1 MIKLLNVS
9 KEYATDGQLVVAPVQ
24 NVSLVL
30 AHGDFIIII
39 GRSGSGKTTLLNL
52 SAGLIRPTSG
62 EVFIDDVN
70 VWSIPDKQLS
80 QLRNRKIGFIFQYP
94 SLLASLTALEN
105 VALPASFGLRRKRRY
120 AYERAEELLELMGL
134 SERMGAYP
142 RQLSAG
148 EQKRVVIARA
158 LINQPEMVL
167 ADEPTSDL
175 DEQTEQEI
183 MALLRKI
190 HGTGVT
196 VLMVTHSLEL
206 MPYATRVM
214 KMENGVLQD
223 IAAGTNAATVEREA
237 PLTNA
242 NS

>member
-9 KEYATDGQLVVAPVQ
+9 KEYTTDGQLVVAPVQ
-24 NVSLVL
+24 DVSLGV
-30 AHGDFIIII
+30 APGDFIIII

-120 AYERAEELLELMGL
+120 AYEN
-134 SERMGAYP
+134 ER
-142 RQLSAG
+142 RQESTYLH
-148 EQKRVVIARA
+148 E
-158 LINQPEMVL
+158 
-167 ADEPTSDL
+167 
-175 DEQTEQEI
+175 
-183 MALLRKI
+183 
-190 HGTGVT
+190 
-196 VLMVTHSLEL
+196 
-206 MPYATRVM
+206 
-214 KMENGVLQD
+214 
-223 IAAGTNAATVEREA
+223 
-237 PLTNA
+237 
-242 NS
+242 